1 MTILDLAPRRSV
13 MAGLGAALAAPWI
26 GREARAADDATE
38 IRIAFGNGI
47 AYLPFYV
54 GRKQDLFAKSLAQ
67 AGLPGVKV
75 TWPRI
80 AGTSALNDAMLS
92 GSVDLY
98 VAGTPG
104 VLIVWDRTKGRS
116 NAILGCA
123 GVTTLPLSLVTV
135 TDRLKSLADFT
146 PSDRIAMPSI
156 AGTPATVIRM
166 ACEQAFGPGQHGRL
180 DKNMVALAH
189 PDAMTA
195 LLNRSEV
202 TAYLGSPPFTN
213 LVMQDKQAR
222 VLLRS
227 PEVFKQ
233 PASFVLLSARK
244 AFSERNPRL
253 VAAMVGALQSANEA
267 IGADPRAAAETYLE
281 AEPSKAFSVDLITT
295 ILRDPATE
303 FTTRPRA
310 VMRTAEFMNRIGEI
324 RSMPQ
329 HWTDVFVPGSEG
341 LDGD

>member
-1 MTILDLAPRRSV
+1 MKLGSTPRRSV
-13 MAGLGAALAAPWI
+13 LAGLATVLAAPLVA
-26 GREARAADDATE
+26 RHARAADDADE

-54 GRKQDLFAKSLAQ
+54 GRKKELFAAALAQ
-67 AGLPGVKV
+67 AGFPNVKV
-75 TWPRI
+75 TWPHI

-104 VLIVWDRTKGRS
+104 ALIVWDRTKGRS

-146 PSDRIAMPSI
+146 PTDRIALPSL

-166 ACEQAFGPGQHGRL
+166 ACEQTFGPGQHGRL
-180 DKNMVALAH
+180 NKNMVGLAH

-213 LVMQDKQAR
+213 LVERDPQAR

-227 PEVFKQ
+227 PDVFKQ

-244 AFSERNPRL
+244 VFSEQNPRL
-253 VAAMVGALQSANEA
+253 VAAMVAALQAANAA
-267 IGADPRAAAETYLE
+267 IAADPHEAAQIYLE
-281 AEPSKAFSVDLITT
+281 AEPSKAFPVDLITS

-310 VMRTAEFMNRIGEI
+310 VMRTAEFMGRIGEI
-324 RSMPQ
+324 RTVPKS
-329 HWTDVFVPGSEG
+329 WTDVFVPGSEG

>member
-1 MTILDLAPRRSV
+1 MTRRDRAARRGV
-13 MAGLGAALAAPWI
+13 VAGLGAVLAAPWI
-26 GREARAADDATE
+26 GRAARAADDAAE
-38 IRIAFGNGI
+38 IRIAFGNGL

-54 GRKQDLFAKSLAQ
+54 GRKQDLFAKALAS
-67 AGLPGVKV
+67 AGLPGTVS
-75 TWPRI
+75 WPRI

-92 GSVDLY
+92 GSIDLY

-123 GVTTLPLSLVTV
+123 GVTTLPLQLVTV

-244 AFSERNPRL
+244 AFAERNPRQ
-253 VAAMVGALQSANEA
+253 VAAMVAALQAANQA
-267 IGADPRAAAETYLE
+267 IAADPQAAAATYLE
-281 AEPSKAFSVDLITT
+281 AEPSKSFSAELIAG

-310 VMRTAEFMNRIGEI
+310 VMRTAEFMHRIGEI
-324 RSMPQ
+324 RAMPQ
-329 HWTDVFVPGSEG
+329 SWSDVFVPGSER

>member
-1 MTILDLAPRRSV
+1 MTTSVGAPRRAV
-13 MAGLGAALAAPWI
+13 VAGAAAMLAAPRI
-26 GREARAADDATE
+26 ARAADDADA

-54 GRKQDLFAKSLAQ
+54 GRKLGLFEKALAA

-75 TWPRI
+75 AWPHI

-116 NAILGCA
+116 NAILCCA
-123 GVTTLPLSLVTV
+123 GVTTLPLLLVTV
-135 TDRLKSLADFT
+135 TDRLKTLADFT
-146 PSDRIAMPSI
+146 PQDRIAMPSI
-156 AGTPATVIRM
+156 AGTPATVLRM
-166 ACEQAFGPGQHGRL
+166 ACEQAFGAGQHGRL
-180 DKNMVALAH
+180 DKNMVALSH

-213 LVMQDKQAR
+213 LVLRDKQAR

-227 PEVFKQ
+227 PDVFKQ
-233 PASFVLLSARK
+233 PASFVLLSVRK
-244 AFSERNPRL
+244 AFSERNPKM
-253 VAAMVGALQSANEA
+253 VAAMVAGLQAANEA
-267 IGADPRAAAETYLE
+267 IAADARRAAEIYLE
-281 AEPSKAFSVDLITT
+281 AEPSKAFSLDLITE

-303 FTTRPRA
+303 FSTRPRA
-310 VMRTAEFMNRIGEI
+310 VMRTAEFMGRIGEL
-324 RSMPQ
+324 RTQPKL
-329 HWTDVFVPGSEG
+329 WTDIFVPGSAG
-341 LDGD
+341 LNGD

>member
-1 MTILDLAPRRSV
+1 
-13 MAGLGAALAAPWI
+13 
-26 GREARAADDATE
+26 
-38 IRIAFGNGI
+38 
-47 AYLPFYV
+47 
-54 GRKQDLFAKSLAQ
+54 
-67 AGLPGVKV
+67 VKV
-75 TWPRI
+75 VWPRI

-146 PSDRIAMPSI
+146 EKDRIALPSL

-202 TAYLGSPPFTN
+202 TAYLGSPPFTD
-213 LVMQDKQAR
+213 LVLQDKAAR

-227 PEVFKQ
+227 PEVFKE

-244 AFSERNPRL
+244 AFAERNPRL
-253 VAAMVGALQSANEA
+253 VAAMVSALETANGMIA
-267 IGADPRAAAETYLE
+267 RNPRAAAETYME
-281 AEPSKAFSVDLITT
+281 AEPSRSFTVDLIEAS
-295 ILRDPATE
+295 LRDPATE
-303 FTTRPRA
+303 FTTKPRA
-310 VMRTAEFMNRIGEI
+310 VMRTAEFMHRIGEI
-324 RSMPQ
+324 RTVPQ
-329 HWTDVFVPGSEG
+329 RWSDVFVAGSER

>member
-1 MTILDLAPRRSV
+1 MEHYGQSGRRLV
-13 MAGLGAALAAPWI
+13 IAAAGAALCMPSI
-26 GREARAADDATE
+26 GRSARAADDAKE
-38 IRIAFGNGI
+38 IRVAFGNGI

-54 GRKQDLFAKSLAQ
+54 GNKKGLFTAALAR
-67 AGLPGVKV
+67 AGFPNVRMQ
-75 TWPRI
+75 WPHI

-104 VLIVWDRTKGRS
+104 VLIVWDRTRGRS
-116 NAILGCA
+116 YAILGCA
-123 GVTTLPLSLVTV
+123 GVTTLPLALVTV
-135 TDRLKSLADFT
+135 TDRLQSLTDFT
-146 PSDRIAMPSI
+146 PTDRIAMPSI

-195 LLNRSEV
+195 LLNRSEI

-213 LVMQDKQAR
+213 IVARDPKAR

-227 PEVFKQ
+227 PEVFKE

-244 AFSERNPRL
+244 VFAEQNPRL
-253 VAAMVGALQSANEA
+253 IAAVVSGLQAANESIA
-267 IGADPRAAAETYLE
+267 ADPRAAAEIYLE
-281 AEPSKAFSVDLITT
+281 AEPSRAFSVDLITD
-295 ILRDPATE
+295 ILKDPTVE

-310 VMRTAEFMNRIGEI
+310 VMRTAEFMGRVGEI
-324 RSMPQ
+324 RTLPKI
-329 HWTDVFVPGSEG
+329 WTDVFVAGSEA